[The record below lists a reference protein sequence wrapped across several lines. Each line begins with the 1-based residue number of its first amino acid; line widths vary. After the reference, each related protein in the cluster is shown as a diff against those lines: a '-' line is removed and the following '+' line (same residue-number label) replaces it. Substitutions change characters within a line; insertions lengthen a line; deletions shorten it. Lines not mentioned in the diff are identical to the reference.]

1 MTDLSKMEKVEKKL
15 IKIILILGV
24 VAVVGIVLLIYFS
37 LEEKKEESGSIT
49 ENTSQ
54 AVSNEALDDIT
65 TWLPDNCKLNQAVPD
80 FSFTTE
86 DGKKMSLSD
95 FKGKVT
101 IVTFWASWCPDCH
114 QQMPLLNDYVEL
126 TKNYGDINYLL
137 IDKLDGDKE
146 SKEKAKDYLTKEKIT
161 IGTYYDDGLEAYDL
175 LGIHNIPTTLFI
187 DADGILRAWCPKQ
200 IADANVFEA
209 YLKNVI
215 EGSGTATEEFVLNCL
230 MDENGGIHSGYAKTA
245 DKTYESDVLSES
257 QGLMLEYA
265 VLKDK
270 KDVFDNVLS
279 YIETKMQNGGLA
291 AWTVT
296 GDVAGN
302 TNALID
308 DFRIY
313 KALVKANAR
322 WGGYESNLSEYQ
334 KALEQYAVKDQHYV
348 DFYDTKNKITADRFT
363 LCYADFETMELLSK
377 TSEAFVAPFQEAKN
391 IVNKGLI
398 SKEFPVFY
406 SYYDYTSKTYPES
419 ELNMAEAMVTFLH
432 LAKVGLLPEESI
444 AWLKAQM
451 NAEGVKA
458 RYTTEG
464 KVVDGYHYDST
475 AVYAIIAMIAEEI
488 DDMDLQG
495 KALSKMEIMR
505 INNVS
510 DEYNGAFG
518 LEDGSE
524 IYSFDQLMPM
534 MAYEYT
540 K

>member
-1 MTDLSKMEKVEKKL
+1 MEDLSKMEKMEKKL

-37 LEEKKEESGSIT
+37 LEEKKEGADT
-49 ENTSQ
+49 VENATQ
-54 AVSNEALDDIT
+54 ASTNEGLDDST

-86 DGKKMSLSD
+86 DGKKKTLSD

-101 IVTFWASWCPDCH
+101 IVTFWASWCQDCH
-114 QQMPLLNDYVEL
+114 QQMPLLNDYLEL
-126 TKNYGDINYLL
+126 TKTYGGINYLL
-137 IDKLDGDKE
+137 IDKLDYDKE
-146 SKEKAKDYLTKEKIT
+146 SKEKAKDYLSNEKIA
-161 IGTYYDDGLEAYDL
+161 IDTYYDENLEAYKQ

-187 DADGILRAWCPKQ
+187 DEEGILRAWCPKQ
-200 IADANVFEA
+200 ITDINVFEA
-209 YLKNVI
+209 YLKNVT
-215 EGSGTATEEFVLNCL
+215 EGSGKATENFVVNCL
-230 MDENGGIHSGYAKTA
+230 MDQEGGIHSGYAKTP

-257 QGLMLEYA
+257 QGIMLEYA
-265 VLKDK
+265 ERTNNQEMFEK
-270 KDVFDNVLS
+270 VLS
-279 YIETKMQNGGLA
+279 YVETKMRKSGLA
-291 AWTVT
+291 AWTIT
-296 GDVAGN
+296 AGAAGN

-313 KALVKANAR
+313 QALAEANML
-322 WGGYESNLSEYQ
+322 WGGYDSKLTEYQ
-334 KALEQYAVKDQHYV
+334 AALGQYAVKDGHYV
-348 DFYDTKNKITADRFT
+348 DFYDTKSKTAAGRFT
-363 LCYADFETMELLSK
+363 LCYADFKTMEMLSQSDELFQAPLL
-377 TSEAFVAPFQEAKN
+377 EAKD
-391 IVNKGLI
+391 IVNNGMI

-406 SYYDYTSKTYPES
+406 SYYDYTTKTYPES

-432 LAKVGLLPEESI
+432 LAEVDLLPAESLN
-444 AWLKAQM
+444 WLKNQM

-458 RYTTEG
+458 RYTTDG
-464 KVVDGYHYDST
+464 KVAEGYNYDST
-475 AVYAIIAMIAEEI
+475 AVYAIIAMIAEET
-488 DDMDLQG
+488 DEMELQG
-495 KALSKMEIMR
+495 KALSKMEKMR

-534 MAYEYT
+534 MAYDYT